1 MKRAPRT
8 LGASADVRRGQ
19 SLAFA
24 AAGTVIAALVVALGG
39 AALARGKSRR
49 FEPSPPH
56 RAAKVSCTSCHV
68 PGAAVER
75 GVPASACVSCHG
87 PHPSTR
93 GPHRRLQEAGELRC
107 GSCHPIHAA
116 DEGVVF
122 PPAGAPSRFRG
133 TVVQKLAPGPFRA
146 PEKTVVPLV
155 GKAACLSCHQPDKP
169 GDPAHRCFAPGSTVD
184 GCFDEHRRP
193 LAEPTRGGGV
203 CSAQHEGSRAFAWEA
218 ARTIATT
225 TSPPVAGSTSGT
237 LALLTAIA
245 GALGGALG
253 LVFARRRAGT
263 KSVSIN
269 ASGGEGG
276 GETTGQLVATDRAPA
291 RRVRLPRIDES
302 RCLGCFACVDACP
315 YDVLAVEGYVAKVV
329 REDACCGVVLCQQR
343 CPNGSLVIAEGEIR
357 PDVPP
362 LTEALESELVPGVF
376 LAGDVTGGSLIK
388 NAIRQGTASVDAMGP
403 VPRVEGTDVDVLV
416 VGAGPAGIAAALRA
430 KEKGLRAVV
439 IERGSVAESIRSF
452 PRGKLVFDQPLDLP
466 AVGKLWLEEST
477 KEELLAQW
485 TRIVRKE
492 RLDVREGRTL
502 LALRRD
508 EEAGCFVVE
517 TAASADLDALGG
529 EPARPRTKILRASR
543 IVLAIGR
550 RGAVRKLPLPIP
562 EEALSQVHYHLADA
576 RSFEGKRAVVVGL
589 GDVAM
594 ETALALAEQTGTTV
608 TLVHR
613 GAEFS
618 RGSARNVA
626 AVQARAAAGKLRLLL
641 RTEVLAIDEGRLVV
655 STDKTAE
662 NEAVEA
668 DAVFVMIGTEPP
680 RALLERLGVLSGD
693 PSLESSV

>member
-8 LGASADVRRGQ
+8 LGASADVRRGKG
-19 SLAFA
+19 LAFA
-24 AAGTVIAALVVALGG
+24 AAGTVAGALIVALGG
-39 AALARGKSRR
+39 AALARGKGRR
-49 FEPSPPH
+49 FAPSPPH
-56 RAAKVSCTSCHV
+56 QTAKLGCTDCHAK
-68 PGAAVER
+68 GAPVEQ
-75 GVPASACVSCHG
+75 GVPSSACVSCHA

-93 GPHRRLQEAGELRC
+93 GPHRRLQDTGELRC

-116 DEGVVF
+116 DEGVIF
-122 PPAGAPSRFRG
+122 PPTGAPSRFRG
-133 TVVQKLAPGPFRA
+133 TVVQKLAPHPFRPA
-146 PEKTVVPLV
+146 QKTVVPLV
-155 GKAACLSCHQPDKP
+155 GKSACLSCHRPDKP
-169 GDPAHRCFAPGSTVD
+169 GDPAHRCFAPGSSVD

-193 LAEPTRGGGV
+193 LAQPSRGTGV
-203 CSAQHEGSRAFAWEA
+203 CEGQHDGARAFAWEA
-218 ARTIATT
+218 AREIAVS
-225 TSPPVAGSTSGT
+225 SPPPIAGSTSGT

-253 LVFARRRAGT
+253 LVLARRLGRGSVRPEGEPAGGDGP
-263 KSVSIN
+263 S
-269 ASGGEGG
+269 
-276 GETTGQLVATDRAPA
+276 ATPQTPA

-315 YDVLAVEGYVAKVV
+315 YDVLAVEDYVAKVV

-362 LTEALESELVPGVF
+362 LADTLESELQPGVF

-388 NAIRQGTASVDAMGP
+388 NAIRQGTAAIDAMGP
-403 VPRVEGTDVDVLV
+403 LPRVEGVEIDVLV
-416 VGAGPAGIAAALRA
+416 VGAGPAGMAAALRA

-466 AVGKLWLEEST
+466 AIGKLWLEEST

-485 TRIVRKE
+485 IRVVRKE

-502 LALRRD
+502 LSLRRD
-508 EEAGCFVVE
+508 ETDTAFVVE
-517 TAASADLDALGG
+517 TVASADVDALGADG
-529 EPARPRTKILRASR
+529 PRPRTKSLRASR
-543 IVLAIGR
+543 VVLAIGR
-550 RGAVRKLPLPIP
+550 RGAVRKLPLTIP
-562 EEALSQVHYHLADA
+562 DEALSQVHYHLADA
-576 RSFEGKRAVVVGL
+576 RTFEGKRAVVIGL

-594 ETALALAEQTGTTV
+594 ETAIALSEQTGSV
-608 TLVHR
+608 VSLIHR

-618 RGSARNVA
+618 RGSARNIA
-626 AVQARAAAGKLRLLL
+626 AVRARAASGKLRLLL
-641 RTEVLAIDEGRLVV
+641 QTEVLAIDTGRVVV
-655 STDKTAE
+655 STDKSAE
-662 NEAVEA
+662 NEEIEA